1 MKSFEYELIYLDEG
15 SNPSTSTVLSQLSGD
30 HPIDGQP
37 EHVVKLFTHDLY
49 DTEWAKVSQDFMSIY
64 LLSPSTILIV
74 EIIRACLVLTD
85 RGSKYEISE
94 FDKSEQ

>member
-15 SNPSTSTVLSQLSGD
+15 SNPSTSTVFSQLSGD

-37 EHVVKLFTHDLY
+37 EHVVKLF
-49 DTEWAKVSQDFMSIY
+49 
-64 LLSPSTILIV
+64 
-74 EIIRACLVLTD
+74 IRACLVLTD